1 MNYISFLFS
10 HHYVHIIFV
19 ICSKKM
25 ELRLIVVSVLLK
37 IKFGHAHLVC
47 PKSVYRCRKQ
57 AVSTPVDSQRFYK
70 RLKTKICYVNIACKV
85 LS

>member
-37 IKFGHAHLVC
+37 IKFGHAQISVSKIGIPMSKTTCINPWNFLIDPKVDLLV
-47 PKSVYRCRKQ
+47 
-57 AVSTPVDSQRFYK
+57 
-70 RLKTKICYVNIACKV
+70 
-85 LS
+85 